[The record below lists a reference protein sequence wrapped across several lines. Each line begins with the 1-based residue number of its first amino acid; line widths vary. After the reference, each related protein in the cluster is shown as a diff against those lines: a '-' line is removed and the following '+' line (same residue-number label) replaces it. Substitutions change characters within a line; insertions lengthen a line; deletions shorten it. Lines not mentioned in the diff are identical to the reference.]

1 MAGSK
6 IIKKRIA
13 SVKNTRKIT
22 RTMEMVATAKSKKL
36 IDRVNEAK
44 PYGDKLLNI
53 MESLATQGGNI
64 DSPYLRI
71 EEHPRKVALVVVSAN
86 RGLCGG
92 YNTNL
97 LRMARQQVEKLKA
110 DGKTEVDIYMI
121 GKKGAAFFKFLQL
134 SVHETITNID
144 DTFEYAQADELVT
157 KLMDS
162 FEDLKY
168 DRVEVVS
175 TVYLSAG
182 SQKPDVIQLLPVG
195 LGESAAKDPDSVAK
209 KAAASSGEGATGPV
223 IYEPDPATIAS
234 EMIPLAIKTTF
245 YRILL
250 EAVASEQIA
259 RRIAMKNATDAAGD
273 MVKSLTRTYNRA
285 RQAGITQEILE
296 IVGGAEAV

>member
-71 EEHPRKVALVVVSAN
+71 EENPRKAALVVVSAN

-97 LRMARQQVEKLKA
+97 LRLARQQVDKLKT
-110 DGKTEVDIYMI
+110 GGNTEVDIYMI
-121 GKKGAAFFKFLQL
+121 GKKGAAFFKFLQIG
-134 SVHETITNID
+134 VHETIIDID
-144 DTFEYAQADELVT
+144 DTFTYDQADTLVT

-195 LGESAAKDPDSVAK
+195 LGESAQADDAAKAD
-209 KAAASSGEGATGPV
+209 ASAGEGATTGPV

-259 RRIAMKNATDAAGD
+259 RRIAMKNATDAAGE
-273 MVKSLTRTYNRA
+273 MVKQLTRTYNRA

>member
-71 EEHPRKVALVVVSAN
+71 EEQPRRVALVIVTAN

-97 LRMARQQVEKLKA
+97 LRMAREQADKLKA
-110 DGKTEVDIYMI
+110 NGKTEVDIYMI
-121 GKKGAAFFKFLQL
+121 GKKGAAFFKFLKIETT
-134 SVHETITNID
+134 ETITDID
-144 DTFEYAQADELVT
+144 DTFTYEQADALVT
-157 KLMDS
+157 KLMDG

-175 TVYLSAG
+175 TVYYSAG

-195 LGESAAKDPDSVAK
+195 LGEGAAKDEAAK
-209 KAAASSGEGATGPV
+209 ADKASGAATGPV

-259 RRIAMKNATDAAGD
+259 RRIAMKNATDAAGE
-273 MVKSLTRTYNRA
+273 MVKLLTRTYNRA

>member
-36 IDRVNEAK
+36 IDKVNEAK
-44 PYGDKLLNI
+44 PYGDKLRNI

-64 DSPYLRI
+64 DSPYLRVSETPKRI
-71 EEHPRKVALVVVSAN
+71 ALVVVTAN

-92 YNTNL
+92 YNTNV
-97 LRMARQQVEKLKA
+97 LRLARQTYESYKKA
-110 DGKTEVDIYMI
+110 GQSEVDVYMV
-121 GKKGAAFFKFLQL
+121 GKKGASFFRFLGL
-134 SVHETITNID
+134 PMHEQITDID
-144 DTFEYAQADELVT
+144 DTFTYDQADQMIT
-157 KLMDS
+157 ALMDD
-162 FEDLKY
+162 FETGRY
-168 DRVEVVS
+168 DRVEMIS
-175 TVYLSAG
+175 TIYYSAG
-182 SQKPDVIQLLPVG
+182 SQKPGVTQLLPVG
-195 LGESAAKDPDSVAK
+195 LGDNDSDDGESEATVK
-209 KAAASSGEGATGPV
+209 SGGAQGPV

-245 YRILL
+245 YRVLL

-259 RRIAMKNATDAAGD
+259 RRVAMKNATDAAGE
-273 MVKSLTRTYNRA
+273 MVKQLTRTYNRA

>member
-64 DSPYLRI
+64 DSPYLRAT
-71 EEHPRKVALVVVSAN
+71 EGEQPRKAALVIVTAN

-97 LRMARQQVEKLKA
+97 LRMAREQVDKLKA

-121 GKKGAAFFKFLQL
+121 GKKGDTFFKFLQIPT
-134 SVHETITNID
+134 HESITDID
-144 DTFEYAQADELVT
+144 DTFTYEQADNLVT

-195 LGESAAKDPDSVAK
+195 LGRKPGD
-209 KAAASSGEGATGPV
+209 
-223 IYEPDPATIAS
+223 
-234 EMIPLAIKTTF
+234 
-245 YRILL
+245 
-250 EAVASEQIA
+250 
-259 RRIAMKNATDAAGD
+259 RR
-273 MVKSLTRTYNRA
+273 
-285 RQAGITQEILE
+285 
-296 IVGGAEAV
+296 

>member
-64 DSPYLRI
+64 DSPYLRV
-71 EEHPRKVALVVVSAN
+71 EENVKKAAVVVVTAN

-92 YNTNL
+92 YNSNL
-97 LRMARQQVEKLKA
+97 LRMARNQIQKLRD
-110 DGKTEVDIYMI
+110 DGCAVDIYMI
-121 GKKGAAFFKFLQL
+121 GKKGVAFFKFLGLEVKQ
-134 SVHETITNID
+134 TITDID
-144 DTFEYAQADELVT
+144 DTFTYEQADALVT
-157 KLMDS
+157 ELMDS
-162 FEDLKY
+162 FEDLEY

-182 SQKPDVIQLLPVG
+182 SQRPDVIQLLPVG
-195 LGESAAKDPDSVAK
+195 LGESTQSD
-209 KAAASSGEGATGPV
+209 ASPTGVSEASATGPV

-234 EMIPLAIKTTF
+234 EMIPLAIKTTL

-259 RRIAMKNATDAAGD
+259 RRIAMKNATDAAGE
-273 MVKSLTRTYNRA
+273 MVKILTRTYNRA

>member
-71 EEHPRKVALVVVSAN
+71 AENVKKAAVVVVTAN

-92 YNTNL
+92 YNSNL
-97 LRMARQQVEKLKA
+97 LRLARGQIKKLQD
-110 DGKTEVDIYMI
+110 DGCEVDIYMI
-121 GKKGAAFFKFLQL
+121 GKKGVAFFKFLGL
-134 SVHETITNID
+134 DVKKTIVDID
-144 DTFEYAQADELVT
+144 DTFTYEQADTLVT
-157 KLMDS
+157 ELMDS
-162 FEDLKY
+162 FEDLYY

-175 TVYLSAG
+175 TVYHSAG

-195 LGESAAKDPDSVAK
+195 LGESQAPAESAGE
-209 KAAASSGEGATGPV
+209 AEGATGPV

-234 EMIPLAIKTTF
+234 EMIPLAIKTTL

-259 RRIAMKNATDAAGD
+259 RRIAMKNATDAAGE
-273 MVKSLTRTYNRA
+273 MVKILTRTYNRA